1 MAKCKLCPRKKIC
14 RDTCYGENP
23 CDFALAFERLGRKLD
38 LKETCIESLKTER
51 NDARKAT
58 QNSEIKMELPDGTI
72 LHAVAEG
79 GTYPGIR
86 IWMES
91 GRYSHGQETL
101 CFAEYNPE
109 HPNGHRLCVAA
120 YSAAEDEPVYYEDYA
135 PKHSYEEVEA
145 PDMAIAAPYA
155 QQEAE
160 KNEPLT
166 LEELRQMDG
175 QPVYITKN
183 GHPGIWALVFC
194 YRGTQDVIYLIYPNG
209 TCLAEFI
216 LNDGA
221 KIYRRPPVK
230 EAPDRK

>member
-38 LKETCIESLKTER
+38 LKDTCIESLKTER
-51 NDARKAT
+51 DDAKKAT

-91 GRYSHGQETL
+91 DRYSHGQETL

-109 HPNGHRLCVAA
+109 RLEGHRLCIAA
-120 YSAAEDEPVYYEDYA
+120 YSQIDAETVYYE
-135 PKHSYEEVEA
+135 SYN
-145 PDMAIAAPYA
+145 PDPS
-155 QQEAE
+155 
-160 KNEPLT
+160 
-166 LEELRQMDG
+166 LE
-175 QPVYITKN
+175 N
-183 GHPGIWALVFC
+183 
-194 YRGTQDVIYLIYPNG
+194 
-209 TCLAEFI
+209 
-216 LNDGA
+216 
-221 KIYRRPPVK
+221 
-230 EAPDRK
+230 